1 MQSTQR
7 PRRETRVFVA
17 SCATTIRRARP
28 LSVAAAFAVALAV
41 ALVTGCPTSDLP
53 VREQPNS
60 PDASPELPIEPDV
73 AQPGTPTPEG
83 TPEPEGPGPEAPGPE
98 ACADLAAE
106 AVPVLPRSSNHE
118 VWQLYSDLVGEPL
131 DADLFTRWTPLAQVR
146 GFDNMTESRIDSQTL
161 EEQLKTTEAVAEL
174 LVASDA
180 VMAACPAPE
189 PQVPV
194 CAVHAAYDSVA
205 QFSGTQGQNC
215 WSYLDANQT
224 PLTFDGGTQRWVASD
239 AGLFVWATGLHPGI
253 GVDVIRRWTAPVD
266 GTVRLQGVVSD
277 ADPGGGDGISAEITS
292 AAGLA
297 FQAVIVNGGASESFD
312 VTLNVAR
319 GEAVDVIVRR
329 GATNSWD
336 STGLTANLTFV
347 ESPPSSGLTWANC
360 GQPVVDRIASRAYRR
375 PLRADEMTDLQV
387 VFDEVTTSA
396 ATAGIASTFLEG
408 LKATLQAALLSPH
421 VQYKPEFVPGTA
433 QASEVP
439 FRKASRLALYFR
451 SSFPDDELWALAEA
465 DGLSDAVLTEQAQR
479 LLLLDGTRFVDNF
492 GGQWLNFR
500 GTIGA
505 SETPLE
511 QSMRREAHDVF
522 AAILDEQLPPGRLIA
537 PGFTIVDGPLA
548 EHYGL
553 ATTGTEATRIS
564 TDERGGV
571 FTQGHFLTASTG
583 SDFKRVIHR
592 GIYAL
597 NRTLCSS
604 IPPLDPATLEEISES
619 VEGIDPALPL
629 SERMEIHRNST
640 PRCSGCHSQMDPLG
654 LALEHYD
661 DDGRWR
667 DVYPD
672 GSLIDNGYAFN
683 GTSVR
688 DPEEL
693 KTFVGESAEYR
704 RCVAEKLFTFGL
716 HRAPRA
722 EEACVIDDLAPDD
735 SDPRSLHDLA
745 IEAFLTSLALTE
757 TP

>member
-1 MQSTQR
+1 MQSIYRLPRTTYARGVAHTVRVMR
-7 PRRETRVFVA
+7 PRSFV
-17 SCATTIRRARP
+17 
-28 LSVAAAFAVALAV
+28 VAGALALGL
-41 ALVTGCPTSDLP
+41 ASGCPTSDLP
-53 VREQPNS
+53 IREQPGT
-60 PDASPELPIEPDV
+60 PEASPELFIEPE
-73 AQPGTPTPEG
+73 AGEPGTPSPEG
-83 TPEPEGPGPEAPGPE
+83 TPEEPAPEPEPAEPD
-98 ACADLAAE
+98 ACGELQAE

-118 VWQLYSDLVGEPL
+118 VWQLYSDLVGAPL
-131 DADLFTRWTPLAQVR
+131 DADLFARWTPLAQVR
-146 GFDNMTESRIDSQTL
+146 GFDHLTESRIDSQTL

-180 VMAACPAPE
+180 VMATCPTPT

-194 CAVHAAYDSVA
+194 CTVHNAYSSVA
-205 QFSGTQGQNC
+205 QFSGTQGQDC
-215 WSYLDANQT
+215 WTYLDGDQT
-224 PLTFDGGTQRWVASD
+224 PLTFDAGTQRWVASD
-239 AGLFVWATGLHPGI
+239 PGLFIWNTGLHPGI

-266 GTVRLQGVVSD
+266 GTVRLQGTVND
-277 ADPGGGDGISAEITS
+277 ADPGGGDGISAEIVTP
-292 AAGLA
+292 AGLA
-297 FQAVIVNGGASESFD
+297 FQTVIVNGGAPESFD

-319 GEAVDVIVRR
+319 GDVVDVIVRR

-336 STGLTANLTFV
+336 STGLTADLTFV
-347 ESPPSSGLTWANC
+347 ESPPSSGLTWENC
-360 GQPVVDRIASRAYRR
+360 AQPVVNRIASRAYRR
-375 PLRADEMTDLQV
+375 PLRAAEMTDLQV

-396 ATAGIASTFLEG
+396 ATAGIAATFLEG

-433 QASEVP
+433 QPSEVP

-451 SSFPDDELWALAEA
+451 SSFPDDELWTLAEA
-465 DGLSDAVLTEQAQR
+465 DGLTDDVLRAQAQR
-479 LLLLDGTRFVDNF
+479 LLLLDGARFVDNF
-492 GGQWLNFR
+492 GGQWLDFR

-505 SETPLE
+505 SEEPLA

-522 AAILDEQLPPGRLIA
+522 AAILDEQLPPSRLIA

-548 EHYGL
+548 DHYGL
-553 ATTGTEATRIS
+553 SAQAPGTGPVRID

-571 FTQGHFLTASTG
+571 FTQGHFLTAASSG

-619 VEGIDPALPL
+619 VEGIDPTLPL

-693 KTFVGESAEYR
+693 KAFVGESAEYR

-722 EEACVIDDLAPDD
+722 EEACFIDELAPDD

-745 IEAFLTSLALTE
+745 IDAFLISLALTE